1 MFKSTDGGKT
11 WKKVLFRDNKTA
23 AIDLAIDRRNPN
35 VMYAALW
42 EAYRVSWQMSSGGPG
57 SGLFKSTDGGETWT
71 EITRNPGLPAGV
83 IGRIGVTVSGA
94 DGNRIYALVEN
105 ENGGVF
111 RSDDAGATWTRVNED
126 RKLRQRAFYYT
137 HIYADPKAKDK
148 VELGQLWPYLTQKL
162 IFWCPIEQTNNAYF
176 RARDMQVCSYTM
188 NGSVSGF
195 QTSPTGKPWVSY
207 KMALFKPHYM
217 IYWESDEKQ
226 PSNYDNVASYPNEGC
241 SQRHSGGIV
250 MGMFGGHTQ
259 FIKYKAYAYEAG
271 IGGYPGQRPGWAWC
285 NPGSKTG
292 S

>member
-1 MFKSTDGGKT
+1 M
-11 WKKVLFRDNKTA
+11 KKHFAVPRRALPSRAFTLIELLVVI
-23 AIDLAIDRRNPN
+23 AIIAILAS
-35 VMYAALW
+35 L
-42 EAYRVSWQMSSGGPG
+42 
-57 SGLFKSTDGGETWT
+57 L
-71 EITRNPGLPAGV
+71 LPALSRAKAQG
-83 IGRIGVTVSGA
+83 
-94 DGNRIYALVEN
+94 
-105 ENGGVF
+105 
-111 RSDDAGATWTRVNED
+111 
-126 RKLRQRAFYYT
+126 QRARCIANVKQILLSTHMYVLDFNDVLPYT
-137 HIYADPKAKDK
+137 SWSSDTRDVANWCYTRTSDPKAKDK

-226 PSNYDNVASYPNEGC
+226 PSYYDNVASKPNEGV

-250 MGMFGGHTQ
+250 MGMFGGQTQ